1 MKVLRYI
8 LTLSLLL
15 ILHGTLSAQNE
26 QKIAAQRKAIASL
39 EKQIAAEEAEI
50 KKLKKSRTVTEER
63 ARKLARQIEKRN
75 QLLAET
81 EREADLVRGEIAHT
95 DSIAGSLNSSL
106 ERNRAL
112 YAELTRIGYR
122 NYRENGYMSYIFS
135 SSSFTEAVRRITALR
150 EMAALRERTMQAIG
164 EQQEAVKATRQ
175 KLDRQRNSLD
185 SVKRSATKQ
194 RQRLERDAS
203 SAKSEI
209 KRMSRREREALKRKT
224 AQEQQLSV
232 AISELRKL
240 TKGNKTGA
248 SFSAKTAGLNLPV
261 AGGKVKRYKGNM
273 AEIAGTKG
281 ASVRSIYEG
290 KVVEVKRNRITA
302 KYEVFVAHGEYI
314 TSYANLGSA
323 LVEKNQT
330 VTKNQTIG
338 TVGAAVNPA
347 TMETEYKLVFGIFS
361 PNPSEVMS
369 AANCFKK

>member
-1 MKVLRYI
+1 MKALRYI
-8 LTLSLLL
+8 LTFSLLL

-240 TKGNKTGA
+240 TKGNKKGA

>member
-1 MKVLRYI
+1 MKALRYI
-8 LTLSLLL
+8 LTFSLLL

-209 KRMSRREREALKRKT
+209 KQMSRREREALKRKT

-248 SFSAKTAGLNLPV
+248 SFSATTADLNLPV

>member
-1 MKVLRYI
+1 MKALRYI
-8 LTLSLLL
+8 LTFSLLL

-150 EMAALRERTMQAIG
+150 EMAALRERTMQTIG

-194 RQRLERDAS
+194 RQRLEHDAS

-209 KRMSRREREALKRKT
+209 KQMSRREREALKRKT

-248 SFSAKTAGLNLPV
+248 SFSATTADLNLPV